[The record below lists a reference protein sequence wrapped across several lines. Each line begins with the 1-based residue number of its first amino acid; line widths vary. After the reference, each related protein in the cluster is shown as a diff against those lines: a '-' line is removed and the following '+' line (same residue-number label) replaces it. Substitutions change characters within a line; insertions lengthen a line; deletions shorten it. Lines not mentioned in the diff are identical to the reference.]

1 MKSVNLNA
9 DLGEEC
15 GDDLAMLDVVGAANI
30 ACGAHAGSP
39 AVMEATVRA
48 AMARGIGI
56 GAHPSYPDR
65 QGFGRRP
72 MDLPP
77 AEIEAVVLAQIR
89 DLMAIAVRVGGRVAH
104 VKPHGALSN
113 RAAVEAEAAVAVA
126 RAVRAADP
134 SLVLLAPAG
143 SALVAAGRA
152 AGLAVAEEV
161 FADRA
166 YGDDGNL
173 VPRSQPGAMIHDPEI
188 AAARVLD
195 MVRDGML
202 TTVSGRRIPCR
213 AQSVCVHGDDSGAV
227 ALARRLRA
235 VLEEAGIVIVPLV

>member
-1 MKSVNLNA
+1 MMSVNLNA

-65 QGFGRRP
+65 EGFGRRP
-72 MDLPP
+72 MNLSP
-77 AEIEAVVLAQIR
+77 AEIEAVVLAQLR
-89 DLMAIAVRVGGRVAH
+89 DLMEIAGRLGGRVGH

-113 RAAVEAEAAVAVA
+113 RAAMDAEAAAAVA
-126 RAVRAADP
+126 RAVWAADP
-134 SLVLLAPAG
+134 ALVLLAPAG
-143 SALVAAGRA
+143 SALVAAGRE
-152 AGLAVAEEV
+152 AGLRVAEEV

-195 MVRDGML
+195 MVREGML
-202 TTVSGRRIPCR
+202 TTVSGRRIACR
-213 AQSVCVHGDDSGAV
+213 TQSVCVHGDDPGAV

-235 VLEEAGIVIVPLV
+235 VLEAAGITIIPLI